1 MNTAHVSSFVLISIL
16 RGQPR
21 TPPSCENLGV
31 LDYHRNSCIL
41 SSFLPDPPVL
51 RVVDPDNSKT
61 REDVDTVTIT
71 CTANAKPSS
80 FTAVEWYRGSQR
92 ITITGRYMDGT
103 PQRPSLTIKPV
114 KRVDSGK
121 YTCKIQ
127 NEIGWGN
134 KTTNLALV
142 VTCKLVQFPC
152 ALY

>member
-1 MNTAHVSSFVLISIL
+1 MFSAFKNLTVLLSFIIA
-16 RGQPR
+16 
-21 TPPSCENLGV
+21 
-31 LDYHRNSCIL
+31 
-41 SSFLPDPPVL
+41 DPPV
-51 RVVDPDNSKT
+51 VSVADPDNSKT

-71 CTANAKPSS
+71 CTANAKPST

-134 KTTNLALV
+134 KTTNVALD
-142 VTCKLVQFPC
+142 VTCK
-152 ALY
+152 